1 MVPKKSVGSGD
12 GKEETSV
19 KAIADTEMEG
29 GANKRWL
36 RVSRLGDWEKAAD
49 AINRNTETRE
59 RSWTLKKKKK
69 RWPHFSQIEF
79 EVMTNHLDG
88 DTEWGTSF
96 GGTQLHL
103 TNKQQHL
110 NICS

>member
-69 RWPHFSQIEF
+69 KMTAFFTDWVWSDDKSFRWRYRVGNQFWRNSAPF
-79 EVMTNHLDG
+79 
-88 DTEWGTSF
+88 
-96 GGTQLHL
+96 
-103 TNKQQHL
+103 NK
-110 NICS
+110 

>member
-12 GKEETSV
+12 GKEETNV

-49 AINRNTETRE
+49 AINRNT
-59 RSWTLKKKKK
+59 
-69 RWPHFSQIEF
+69 
-79 EVMTNHLDG
+79 
-88 DTEWGTSF
+88 
-96 GGTQLHL
+96 
-103 TNKQQHL
+103 
-110 NICS
+110 